1 MKKSTLPR
9 LPSATV
15 DQLGLRLRE
24 ALTLEDLHLLD
35 QYRREFRDEY
45 DSVVYKIR
53 TALGIEVSGR
63 PAKSTPAIVG
73 KLKRST
79 MRLSQM
85 QDIAG
90 CRIVVKDIAAQD
102 ALVDQ
107 LVTLF
112 PSNIID
118 RRAQPSHGYRAVHV
132 VAKPTKRCVEIQVRT
147 QLQHLWAELSEKS
160 SDIFGIETKYGGG
173 DNRARDVLNR
183 TSNTVA
189 EFEGIESNSLLVMEV
204 EELRLEIERLLSDL
218 LVIVGKYR
226 DAFFD

>member
-1 MKKSTLPR
+1 LDKR
-9 LPSATV
+9 PSLSRAAI

-45 DSVVYKIR
+45 DAVVYKIR
-53 TALGIEVSGR
+53 TALGIELSGR

-102 ALVDQ
+102 TLVDQ

-112 PSNIID
+112 PCNIID
-118 RRAQPSHGYRAVHV
+118 RRAHPSHGYRAVHV
-132 VAKPTKRCVEIQVRT
+132 VAKPTSRCVEIQVRT

-160 SDIFGIETKYGGG
+160 SDIFGVETKYGGG

-189 EFEGIESNSLLVMEV
+189 EFEGIESNSSLVLEV

>member
-1 MKKSTLPR
+1 LDKQPR
-9 LPSATV
+9 LSSAAV

-24 ALTLEDLHLLD
+24 ALTIEDLHLLD

-45 DSVVYKIR
+45 DAVVYKIR
-53 TALGIEVSGR
+53 TAWCIEVSGR

-90 CRIVVKDIAAQD
+90 CRIVVKDIAVQD

-107 LVTLF
+107 LITLF
-112 PSNIID
+112 PSDIID
-118 RRAQPSHGYRAVHV
+118 RRAHPSHGYRAVHV
-132 VAKPTKRCVEIQVRT
+132 VVINAKRCVEIQVRT

-160 SDIFGIETKYGGG
+160 SDIFGVETKYGGG
-173 DNRARDVLNR
+173 DNQIRHGLNVA
-183 TSNTVA
+183 STVVA
-189 EFEGIESNSLLVMEV
+189 AIEEIESEPSLATEV
-204 EELRLEIERLLSDL
+204 AQLRLQVECVLSDL
-218 LVIVGKYR
+218 LTIVKKHKH
-226 DAFFD
+226 AFFD